1 MTKSLELIYINEA
14 YKPVKFQVPDIKQQ
28 VSEESIRNAMS
39 TLLESNVLNPP
50 SGKIIA
56 IKGAQIVEKETHVI
70 F

>member
-1 MTKSLELIYINEA
+1 MTKSLELLYINEA
-14 YKPVKFQVPDIKQQ
+14 HKPVKFQVPDIKQQ